1 VPCQRPTQRFLCS
14 RPKAIRPNERSMSD
28 PLSDDEP
35 PLDPAAARMIARV
48 RWLMLISGITTMVA
62 IAAVIGVIGYRV
74 FKSEGSAAAVEV
86 TALLPKGARILATAV
101 AEDRLVVT
109 LDVGGG
115 TEIRTFDLKSLKPTG
130 RLRFATEP

>member
-1 VPCQRPTQRFLCS
+1 
-14 RPKAIRPNERSMSD
+14 MSN

-74 FKSEGSAAAVEV
+74 FRGEGSAPAADV
-86 TALLPKGARILATAV
+86 TALLPKGSRIISTAM
-101 AEDRLVVT
+101 AEDRIAVT
-109 LDVGGG
+109 VDTGSGI
-115 TEIRTFDLKSLKPTG
+115 EIRTFDARTLKPAG
-130 RLRFATEP
+130 RLRFAIEP

>member
-1 VPCQRPTQRFLCS
+1 
-14 RPKAIRPNERSMSD
+14 MSD

-74 FKSEGSAAAVEV
+74 FKSDGSAAAVDV
-86 TALLPKGARILATAV
+86 TALLPKGARIVATAV
-101 AEDRLVVT
+101 SEDRIAVT
-109 LDVGGG
+109 VDVGGG
-115 TEIRTFDLKSLKPTG
+115 IEIRTFDIKSLKPTG